1 MQLDKHILVQT
12 ILNCSME
19 YQMLNHEE
27 QEIPDQYIINVYP
40 NPFNGTVNIEFNIR
54 PQDIV
59 EAQIFDVTGRLI
71 KTFESFEYGSNK
83 IMWNTNRNKTGELSS
98 GVYFFIIRTKENLY
112 SKKLLLLK

>member
-1 MQLDKHILVQT
+1 M
-12 ILNCSME
+12 
-19 YQMLNHEE
+19 
-27 QEIPDQYIINVYP
+27 YP

-59 EAQIFDVTGRLI
+59 DAQIFDVTGRLI

-83 IMWNTNRNKTGELSS
+83 IMWNTNRNKSGELSS